1 LKIEGEQLNLKG
13 NMYSMFYVSLIN
25 YDAKDSDLAKKG
37 WLEVND
43 FGVGSM
49 QDVFKTRYAM
59 YCIFICFSQFYLI
72 CIIMQYSCQSLLPQM
87 QDCQLYNGVHKDDI
101 LYDPNHIMVAQLI
114 MALMLHLQI
123 EPQTANGFMMM
134 KFALN
139 HPNRFHKNT
148 WGIAFGTGFV
158 KVSIVMLIE
167 IMNILA
173 LLVKCDTID
182 VLTGYLR
189 YYAIVNFD
197 TYIFDGLNA
206 SAPFYTEVFN
216 NALLVI
222 DRTTSLKNNWSGK
235 TVTYVESL
243 DKIQEP

>member
-1 LKIEGEQLNLKG
+1 
-13 NMYSMFYVSLIN
+13 
-25 YDAKDSDLAKKG
+25 
-37 WLEVND
+37 
-43 FGVGSM
+43 
-49 QDVFKTRYAM
+49 
-59 YCIFICFSQFYLI
+59 
-72 CIIMQYSCQSLLPQM
+72 
-87 QDCQLYNGVHKDDI
+87 
-101 LYDPNHIMVAQLI
+101 
-114 MALMLHLQI
+114 
-123 EPQTANGFMMM
+123 MMM

-173 LLVKCDTID
+173 LLVKCNTID

-189 YYAIVNFD
+189 YYAIVSFD

-243 DKIQEP
+243 DKTEEVIQEPEITRNGSSLTDTSNIVLDFNAQNRGTFSA